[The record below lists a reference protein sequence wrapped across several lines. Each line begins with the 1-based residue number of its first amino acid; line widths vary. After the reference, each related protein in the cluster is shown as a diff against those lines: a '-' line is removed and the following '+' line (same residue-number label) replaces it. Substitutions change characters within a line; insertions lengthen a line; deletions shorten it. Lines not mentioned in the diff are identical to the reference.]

1 MASLTTSHVRGA
13 TTSPLIEQSI
23 GAFLAGAAKRWPERE
38 ALVVR
43 HQGVRWSFAEL
54 DRRAA
59 EFAAGLLAL
68 GLEPGERIGIWSP
81 NNAEWVVSLMA
92 CAKAGFILVC
102 MNPAY
107 RLPEIDYALNKVG
120 CAALVTA
127 SAFRS
132 SDYIAMLNTLLPEL
146 AGSAPGQLQAAKVPS
161 LRYLINIGAE
171 APGFTPFDAV
181 AGLATP
187 ADRARLADL
196 AAAVRPEDPVTILFT
211 SGTTGAPKGATLSHR
226 NILNNGLFMGG
237 VCGMAE
243 GDRMCIP
250 VPLFHVGGMVCGIM
264 CCLTRGATMV
274 FPAEWFDPLATLEA
288 IQEEACTAIIAVPT
302 ILIALL
308 NHPEFARFDLRS
320 MRTGVTGGSPVP
332 IEIMKRCI
340 SEMHLRH
347 LTIIFGMTETGGT
360 CLQTATDDP
369 LERRTAS
376 IGRVHPHLE
385 VKIVDPDGNTVAPGV
400 SGEIC
405 VRGYSVMRGYW
416 DDAAKTAEA
425 IDAEGWMHT
434 GDLGV
439 LDAEGYARIVGRI
452 KDMVIRGGENIY
464 PAEIENFL
472 FRHPAIA
479 VAQVF
484 GVPDERFGEELC
496 AWLSLKPGTQAT
508 EEEIREFCRGQ
519 IAHFKI
525 PRYIRFVSEF
535 PTTPSGKVQKFM
547 MRAAMVEALGLGAA
561 KTT

>member
-23 GAFLAGAAKRWPERE
+23 GAFLAEAARRWPERE

-43 HQGVRWSFAEL
+43 HQGIRWSFAEL

-59 EFAAGLLAL
+59 DFAAGLLAL
-68 GLEPGERIGIWSP
+68 GLEPGDRVGIWSP

-120 CAALVTA
+120 CAALITA
-127 SAFRS
+127 DAFRT

-146 AGSAPGQLQAAKVPS
+146 AAAPPGQLRAKAVPS
-161 LRYLINIGAE
+161 LRHLISIGTT
-171 APGFTPFDAV
+171 APGFTAFDAV
-181 AGLATP
+181 AARAT
-187 ADRARLADL
+187 ATDHARLGAL
-196 AAAVRPEDPVTILFT
+196 AAAVRPEDAVTILFT
-211 SGTTGAPKGATLSHR
+211 SGTTGSPKGATLSHR
-226 NILNNGLFMGG
+226 NILNNGFFMGG
-237 VCGMAE
+237 VCGMVE
-243 GDRMCIP
+243 GDRMCVP

-264 CCLTRGATMV
+264 CCLTRGATLV
-274 FPAEWFDPLATLEA
+274 FPASWFDPLATLEA
-288 IQEEACTAIIAVPT
+288 IQEEACTSMIAVPT

-308 NHPEFARFDLRS
+308 NHPDFSRFDLRS
-320 MRTGVTGGSPVP
+320 LRTGVTGGSPVP

-340 SEMHLRH
+340 SEMHLH
-347 LTIIFGMTETGGT
+347 DLTIIFGMTETGGT
-360 CLQTATDDP
+360 CLQTATDDS

-385 VKIVDPDGNTVAPGV
+385 VKIVDGEGNTVAPGV

-496 AWLSLKPGTQAT
+496 AWLSLKPEASVT

-547 MRAAMVEALGLGAA
+547 MRAAMVEALGVA
-561 KTT
+561 KPG

>member
-1 MASLTTSHVRGA
+1 MASLTSSHVRGPTEA
-13 TTSPLIEQSI
+13 PLIEQSL
-23 GAFLAGAAKRWPERE
+23 GAYLETAAKRWPDRE

-43 HQGVRWSFAEL
+43 HQGIRWSFAEL
-54 DRRAA
+54 DRRAG
-59 EFAAGLLAL
+59 ELAAGLLAL
-68 GLEPGERIGIWSP
+68 GLEPGERVAIWSP
-81 NNAEWVVSLMA
+81 NNAEWVLSLLA
-92 CAKAGFILVC
+92 CAKAGMILVC

-107 RLPEIDYALNKVG
+107 RLAEIEYALNKAG
-120 CAALVTA
+120 CSALITA
-127 SAFRS
+127 VAFRS

-146 AGSAPGQLQAAKVPS
+146 GSAAPGQLKAAKVPG
-161 LRYLINIGAE
+161 LRYLISIGPVT
-171 APGFTPFDAV
+171 APGFTPFDSV
-181 AGLATP
+181 AGLARPEHRT
-187 ADRARLADL
+187 RLAAL
-196 AAAVRPEDPVTILFT
+196 VAASRAGDALTILFT

-226 NILNNGLFMGG
+226 NILNNGLFMGS

-243 GDRMCIP
+243 GDRMCVP
-250 VPLFHVGGMVCGIM
+250 VPLFHVGGMVCGVM
-264 CCLTRGATMV
+264 CCVTRGATIV

-288 IQEEACTAIIAVPT
+288 MQEEACTALIAVPT

-308 NHPEFARFDLRS
+308 NHPDFARFDLRS

-332 IEIMKRCI
+332 IEVMKRCI

-360 CLQTATDDP
+360 CMQTATDDT

-385 VKIVDPDGNTVAPGV
+385 VKVIDAQGNTVPPGV
-400 SGEIC
+400 SGEVC
-405 VRGYSVMRGYW
+405 VRGYSVMLGYW
-416 DDAAKTAEA
+416 GDEAKTAEA
-425 IDAEGWMHT
+425 IDADGWMHT

-439 LDAEGYARIVGRI
+439 LDEEGYGRIVGRI

-479 VAQVF
+479 TAQVF

-496 AWLSLKPGTQAT
+496 AWLSLKPNASAT
-508 EEEIREFCRGQ
+508 EEEIRDFCRGQ

-525 PRYIRFVSEF
+525 PRYIRFVTEF
-535 PTTPSGKVQKFM
+535 PTTPSGKVQKFA
-547 MRAAMVEALGLGAA
+547 MRAAMVEALGLAPNP
-561 KTT
+561 

>member
-13 TTSPLIEQSI
+13 TEAVLIEQSL
-23 GAFLAGAAKRWPERE
+23 GAYLETAARRWPARE

-43 HQGVRWSFAEL
+43 HQAVRWSYAEL
-54 DRRAA
+54 NRRA
-59 EFAAGLLAL
+59 EDFAAGLLAL
-68 GLEPGERIGIWSP
+68 GLNPGERVGIWSP
-81 NNAEWVVSLMA
+81 NNAEWIVSLLA
-92 CAKAGFILVC
+92 CAKAGLILVC

-107 RLPEIDYALNKVG
+107 RLAEIEYALNKVG
-120 CAALVTA
+120 CAALITA
-127 SAFRS
+127 VAFRS
-132 SDYIAMLNTLLPEL
+132 SDYVAMLNTLLPEL
-146 AGSAPGQLQAAKVPS
+146 AASAPGQLNAAAVPS
-161 LRYLINIGAE
+161 LRHLITIGPE
-171 APGFTPFDAV
+171 TAPGFTRFDAV
-181 AGLATP
+181 ATMATVEH
-187 ADRARLADL
+187 RARLKTLVADSR
-196 AAAVRPEDPVTILFT
+196 AEDPLTILFT

-237 VCGMAE
+237 VCGMSE
-243 GDRMCIP
+243 GDRMCVP
-250 VPLFHVGGMVCGIM
+250 VPLFHVGGMVCGVM

-308 NHPEFARFDLRS
+308 NHPDFARFDLS
-320 MRTGVTGGSPVP
+320 TMRTGVTGGSPVP

-340 SEMHLRH
+340 AEMNLRH

-360 CLQTATDDP
+360 CMQTATDDT

-385 VKIVDPDGNTVAPGV
+385 VKVVDAEGNTVPPGT
-400 SGEIC
+400 SGELC
-405 VRGYSVMRGYW
+405 VRGYSVMLGYW

-439 LDAEGYARIVGRI
+439 LDAEGYGSIVGRI

-472 FRHPAIA
+472 YRHPAIA
-479 VAQVF
+479 TAQVF
-484 GVPDERFGEELC
+484 GVPDDRFGEELC
-496 AWLSLKPGTQAT
+496 AWLCLKPEAEAT
-508 EEEIREFCRGQ
+508 EEEIRTFCRGQ

-525 PRYIRFVSEF
+525 PRYIRFVTEF
-535 PTTPSGKVQKFM
+535 PTRPSGKVQKFA
-547 MRAAMVEALGLGAA
+547 MRAAMIEALGLAS
-561 KTT
+561 KS

>member
-13 TTSPLIEQSI
+13 TEAVLIEQSL
-23 GAFLAGAAKRWPERE
+23 GAYLETAARRWPARE

-43 HQGVRWSFAEL
+43 HQAVRWSYAEL
-54 DRRAA
+54 NRRA
-59 EFAAGLLAL
+59 EDFAAGLLAL
-68 GLEPGERIGIWSP
+68 GLNPGERVGIWSP
-81 NNAEWVVSLMA
+81 NNAEWIVSLLA
-92 CAKAGFILVC
+92 CAKAGLILVC

-107 RLPEIDYALNKVG
+107 RLAEIEYALNKVG
-120 CAALVTA
+120 CAALITA
-127 SAFRS
+127 VAFRS
-132 SDYIAMLNTLLPEL
+132 SDYVAMLNTLLPEL
-146 AGSAPGQLQAAKVPS
+146 AASAPGQLNAAAVPS
-161 LRYLINIGAE
+161 LRHLITIGPE
-171 APGFTPFDAV
+171 TAPGFTRFDAV
-181 AGLATP
+181 ATMATVEH
-187 ADRARLADL
+187 RARLKTLVADSR
-196 AAAVRPEDPVTILFT
+196 AEDPLTILFT

-237 VCGMAE
+237 VCGMSE
-243 GDRMCIP
+243 GDRMCVP
-250 VPLFHVGGMVCGIM
+250 VPLFHVGGMVCGVM

-308 NHPEFARFDLRS
+308 NHPDFARFDLS
-320 MRTGVTGGSPVP
+320 TMRTGVTGGSPVP

-340 SEMHLRH
+340 AEMNLRH

-360 CLQTATDDP
+360 CMQTATDDT

-385 VKIVDPDGNTVAPGV
+385 VKVVDAEGNTVPPGT
-400 SGEIC
+400 SGELC
-405 VRGYSVMRGYW
+405 VRGYSVMLGYW

-439 LDAEGYARIVGRI
+439 LDAEGYGSIVGRI

-472 FRHPAIA
+472 YRHPAIA
-479 VAQVF
+479 TAQVF
-484 GVPDERFGEELC
+484 GVPDDRFGEELC
-496 AWLSLKPGTQAT
+496 AWLCLKPEAEAT
-508 EEEIREFCRGQ
+508 EEEIRTFCRGQ

-525 PRYIRFVSEF
+525 PRYIRFVTEF
-535 PTTPSGKVQKFM
+535 PTTPSGKVQKFA
-547 MRAAMVEALGLGAA
+547 MRAAMIEALGLAS
-561 KTT
+561 KS

>member
-13 TTSPLIEQSI
+13 TEAVLIEQSL
-23 GAFLAGAAKRWPERE
+23 GAYLETAARRWPARE

-43 HQGVRWSFAEL
+43 HQAVRWSYAEL
-54 DRRAA
+54 NRRA
-59 EFAAGLLAL
+59 EDFAAGLLAL
-68 GLEPGERIGIWSP
+68 GLNPGERVGIWSP
-81 NNAEWVVSLMA
+81 NNAEWIVSLLA
-92 CAKAGFILVC
+92 CAKAGLILVC

-107 RLPEIDYALNKVG
+107 RLAEIEYALNKVG
-120 CAALVTA
+120 CAALITA
-127 SAFRS
+127 VAFRS
-132 SDYIAMLNTLLPEL
+132 SDYVAMLNTLLPEL
-146 AGSAPGQLQAAKVPS
+146 AASAPGQLNAAAVPS
-161 LRYLINIGAE
+161 LRHLITIGPE
-171 APGFTPFDAV
+171 TAPGFTRFDAV
-181 AGLATP
+181 ATMAT
-187 ADRARLADL
+187 AEHRARLKTLVADSR
-196 AAAVRPEDPVTILFT
+196 AEDPLTILFT

-237 VCGMAE
+237 VCGMSE
-243 GDRMCIP
+243 GDRMCVP
-250 VPLFHVGGMVCGIM
+250 VPLFHVGGMVCGVM

-308 NHPEFARFDLRS
+308 NHPDFARFDLS
-320 MRTGVTGGSPVP
+320 TMRTGVTGGSPVP

-340 SEMHLRH
+340 AEMNLRH

-360 CLQTATDDP
+360 CMQTATDDT

-385 VKIVDPDGNTVAPGV
+385 VKVVDAEGNTVPPGT
-400 SGEIC
+400 SGELC
-405 VRGYSVMRGYW
+405 VRGYSVMLGYW

-439 LDAEGYARIVGRI
+439 LDAEGYGSIVGRI

-472 FRHPAIA
+472 YRHPAIA
-479 VAQVF
+479 TAQVF
-484 GVPDERFGEELC
+484 GVPDDRFGEELC
-496 AWLSLKPGTQAT
+496 AWLCLKPEAEAT
-508 EEEIREFCRGQ
+508 EEEIRTFCRGQ

-525 PRYIRFVSEF
+525 PRYIRFVTEF
-535 PTTPSGKVQKFM
+535 PTTPSGKVQKFA
-547 MRAAMVEALGLGAA
+547 MRAAMIEALGLAS
-561 KTT
+561 KS

>member
-13 TTSPLIEQSI
+13 TEAVLIEQSL
-23 GAFLAGAAKRWPERE
+23 GAYLETAARRWPARE

-43 HQGVRWSFAEL
+43 HQAVRWSYAEL
-54 DRRAA
+54 NRRA
-59 EFAAGLLAL
+59 EDFAAGLLAL
-68 GLEPGERIGIWSP
+68 GLNPGERVGIWSP
-81 NNAEWVVSLMA
+81 NNAEWIVSLLA
-92 CAKAGFILVC
+92 CAKAGLILVC

-107 RLPEIDYALNKVG
+107 RLAEIEYALNKVG
-120 CAALVTA
+120 CAALITA
-127 SAFRS
+127 VAFRS
-132 SDYIAMLNTLLPEL
+132 SDYVAMLNTLLPEL
-146 AGSAPGQLQAAKVPS
+146 AASAPGQLNAAAVPS
-161 LRYLINIGAE
+161 LRHLITIGPE
-171 APGFTPFDAV
+171 TAPGFSRFDAV
-181 AGLATP
+181 ASMATVEH
-187 ADRARLADL
+187 RARMITLVADSR
-196 AAAVRPEDPVTILFT
+196 AEDPLTILFT

-237 VCGMAE
+237 VCGMSE
-243 GDRMCIP
+243 GDRMCVP
-250 VPLFHVGGMVCGIM
+250 VPLFHVGGMVCGVM

-308 NHPEFARFDLRS
+308 NHPDFARFDLS
-320 MRTGVTGGSPVP
+320 TMRTGVTGGSPVP

-340 SEMHLRH
+340 AEMNLRH

-360 CLQTATDDP
+360 CMQTATDDT

-385 VKIVDPDGNTVAPGV
+385 VKVVDAEGNTVPPGT
-400 SGEIC
+400 SGELC
-405 VRGYSVMRGYW
+405 VRGYSVMLGYW

-439 LDAEGYARIVGRI
+439 LDAEGYGSIVGRI

-472 FRHPAIA
+472 YRHPAIA
-479 VAQVF
+479 TAQVF
-484 GVPDERFGEELC
+484 GVPDDRFGEELC
-496 AWLSLKPGTQAT
+496 AWLCLKPEAEAT
-508 EEEIREFCRGQ
+508 EEEIRTFCRGQ

-525 PRYIRFVSEF
+525 PRYIRFVTEF
-535 PTTPSGKVQKFM
+535 PTTPSGKVQKFA
-547 MRAAMVEALGLGAA
+547 MRAAMIEALGLAS
-561 KTT
+561 KS

>member
-13 TTSPLIEQSI
+13 TEAVLIEQSL
-23 GAFLAGAAKRWPERE
+23 GAYLETAARRWPARE

-43 HQGVRWSFAEL
+43 HQAVRWSYAEL
-54 DRRAA
+54 NRRA
-59 EFAAGLLAL
+59 EDFAAGLLAL
-68 GLEPGERIGIWSP
+68 GLNPGERVGIWSP
-81 NNAEWVVSLMA
+81 NNAEWIVSLLA
-92 CAKAGFILVC
+92 CAKAGLILVC

-107 RLPEIDYALNKVG
+107 RLAEIEYALNKVG
-120 CAALVTA
+120 CAALITA
-127 SAFRS
+127 VAFRS
-132 SDYIAMLNTLLPEL
+132 SDYVAMLNTLLPEL
-146 AGSAPGQLQAAKVPS
+146 AASAPGQLNAAAVPS
-161 LRYLINIGAE
+161 LRHLITIGPE
-171 APGFTPFDAV
+171 TAPGFTRFDAV
-181 AGLATP
+181 ATMATVEH
-187 ADRARLADL
+187 RARLKTLVADSR
-196 AAAVRPEDPVTILFT
+196 AEDPLTILFT

-237 VCGMAE
+237 VCGMSE
-243 GDRMCIP
+243 GDRMCVP
-250 VPLFHVGGMVCGIM
+250 VPLFHVGGMVCGVM

-308 NHPEFARFDLRS
+308 NHPDFARFDLS
-320 MRTGVTGGSPVP
+320 TMRTGVTGGSPVP
-332 IEIMKRCI
+332 IEFMKRCI
-340 SEMHLRH
+340 AEMNLRH

-360 CLQTATDDP
+360 CMQTATDDT

-385 VKIVDPDGNTVAPGV
+385 VKVVDAEGNTVPPGT
-400 SGEIC
+400 SGELC
-405 VRGYSVMRGYW
+405 VRGYSVMLGYW

-439 LDAEGYARIVGRI
+439 LDAEGYGSIVGRI

-472 FRHPAIA
+472 YRHPAIA
-479 VAQVF
+479 TAQVF
-484 GVPDERFGEELC
+484 GVPDDRFGEELC
-496 AWLSLKPGTQAT
+496 AWLCLKPEAEAT
-508 EEEIREFCRGQ
+508 EEEIRTFCRGQ

-525 PRYIRFVSEF
+525 PRYIRFVTEF
-535 PTTPSGKVQKFM
+535 PTTPSGKVQKFA
-547 MRAAMVEALGLGAA
+547 MRAAMIEALGLAS
-561 KTT
+561 KS

>member
-13 TTSPLIEQSI
+13 TEAVLIEQSL
-23 GAFLAGAAKRWPERE
+23 GAYLETAARRWPARE

-43 HQGVRWSFAEL
+43 HQAVRWSYAEL
-54 DRRAA
+54 NRRA
-59 EFAAGLLAL
+59 EDFAAGLLAL
-68 GLEPGERIGIWSP
+68 GLNPGERVGIWSP
-81 NNAEWVVSLMA
+81 NNAEWIVSLLA
-92 CAKAGFILVC
+92 CAKAGLILVC

-107 RLPEIDYALNKVG
+107 RLAEIDYALNKVG
-120 CAALVTA
+120 CAALITA
-127 SAFRS
+127 VAFRS
-132 SDYIAMLNTLLPEL
+132 SDYVAMLNTLLPEL
-146 AGSAPGQLQAAKVPS
+146 AASAPGQLNAAAVPS
-161 LRYLINIGAE
+161 LRHLITIGPE
-171 APGFTPFDAV
+171 TAPGFTRFDAV
-181 AGLATP
+181 ATMATVEH
-187 ADRARLADL
+187 RARLKTLVADSR
-196 AAAVRPEDPVTILFT
+196 AEDPLTILFT

-237 VCGMAE
+237 VCGMSE
-243 GDRMCIP
+243 GDRMCVP
-250 VPLFHVGGMVCGIM
+250 VPLFHVGGMVCGVM

-308 NHPEFARFDLRS
+308 NHPDFARFDLS
-320 MRTGVTGGSPVP
+320 TMRTGVTGGSPVP

-340 SEMHLRH
+340 AEMNLRH

-360 CLQTATDDP
+360 CMQTATDDT

-385 VKIVDPDGNTVAPGV
+385 VKVVDAEGNTVPPGT
-400 SGEIC
+400 SGELC
-405 VRGYSVMRGYW
+405 VRGYSVMLGYW

-439 LDAEGYARIVGRI
+439 LDAEGYGSIVGRI

-472 FRHPAIA
+472 YRHPAIA
-479 VAQVF
+479 TAQVF
-484 GVPDERFGEELC
+484 GVPDDRFGEELC
-496 AWLSLKPGTQAT
+496 AWLCLKPEAEAT
-508 EEEIREFCRGQ
+508 EEEIRTFCRGQ

-525 PRYIRFVSEF
+525 PRYIRFVTEF
-535 PTTPSGKVQKFM
+535 PTTPSGKVQKFA
-547 MRAAMVEALGLGAA
+547 MRAAMIEALGLAS
-561 KTT
+561 KS

>member
-13 TTSPLIEQSI
+13 TEAVLIEQSL
-23 GAFLAGAAKRWPERE
+23 GAYLETAARRWPERD
-38 ALVVR
+38 ALVIR
-43 HQGVRWSFAEL
+43 HQAVRWSYAEL
-54 DRRAA
+54 DSRA
-59 EFAAGLLAL
+59 EDFAAGLLAL
-68 GLEPGERIGIWSP
+68 GLKPGERVAIWSP
-81 NNAEWVVSLMA
+81 NNAEWIVSLLA
-92 CAKAGFILVC
+92 CAKAGLILVC

-107 RLPEIDYALNKVG
+107 RLAEIEYALNKVG
-120 CAALVTA
+120 CAALITA
-127 SAFRS
+127 VAFRS

-146 AGSAPGQLQAAKVPS
+146 ATSAPGQLQAASVPS
-161 LRYLINIGAE
+161 LRHLISIGAE
-171 APGFTPFDAV
+171 PVPGFTQFDAV
-181 AGLATP
+181 ATLAT
-187 ADRARLADL
+187 AEHRARLKTLVADSR
-196 AAAVRPEDPVTILFT
+196 AEDALTILFT

-237 VCGMAE
+237 VCGMSE
-243 GDRMCIP
+243 GDRMCVP
-250 VPLFHVGGMVCGIM
+250 VPLFHVGGMVCGVM

-274 FPAEWFDPLATLEA
+274 FPAEWFDPLATLDA

-308 NHPEFARFDLRS
+308 NHPDFARFDLS
-320 MRTGVTGGSPVP
+320 TMRTGVTGGSPVP

-340 SEMHLRH
+340 AEMNLRD

-360 CLQTATDDP
+360 CMQTATDDT

-385 VKIVDPDGNTVAPGV
+385 VKVVDAGGNMVAPGV
-400 SGEIC
+400 SGELC
-405 VRGYSVMRGYW
+405 VRGYSVMLGYW
-416 DDAAKTAEA
+416 GDAAKTAEA

-439 LDAEGYARIVGRI
+439 LDTEGYGSIVGRI

-472 FRHPAIA
+472 YRHPAIA
-479 VAQVF
+479 TAQVF

-496 AWLSLKPGTQAT
+496 AWLSLKPEAEVT
-508 EEEIREFCRGQ
+508 EEEIRAFCRGQ

-525 PRYIRFVSEF
+525 PRYIRFVTEF
-535 PTTPSGKVQKFM
+535 PTTPSGKVQKFA
-547 MRAAMVEALGLGAA
+547 MRAAMVEALGLAP
-561 KTT
+561 KS